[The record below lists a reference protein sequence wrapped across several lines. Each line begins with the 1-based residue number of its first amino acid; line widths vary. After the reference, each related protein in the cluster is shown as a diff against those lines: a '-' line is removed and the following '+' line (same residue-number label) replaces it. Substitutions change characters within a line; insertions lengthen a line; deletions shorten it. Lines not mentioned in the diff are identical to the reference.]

1 MKDEKNIPLSNDL
14 KQQTELNL
22 LWKKRNEEYVKLE
35 LNSYKKIQT
44 NSKGKDENQIIRFFN
59 EEEDLKEFFFIKAGH
74 KLKMFYEN

>member
-44 NSKGKDENQIIRFFN
+44 NSKGKDENQIISFLN
-59 EEEDLKEFFFIKAGH
+59 VEEG
-74 KLKMFYEN
+74 M